1 MVEWT
6 CRGEEGGR
14 REWEGLVGSLL
25 MVLEIARIVQSGFRS
40 VCCSYKLTQ
49 VLIGVDLP
57 PHDFPYNHNF
67 SWLGCS
73 DPPPHRLPHPHRQ
86 RPSWHRPAAGA
97 MAKKPLPS
105 SSDGCRHAVLRTYA
119 LMTRLA
125 QGLTN
130 QHATSLHVDKR
141 SNRHIYKM
149 TAVKQ
154 EEADTTSDIS
164 GGQITHDEPLCQKH
178 NKPFEYIHRPRK
190 ASQSESSKARKSI

>member
-57 PHDFPYNHNF
+57 PHDFPYNHDF

-130 QHATSLHVDKR
+130 QHATSLLVDKR
-141 SNRHIYKM
+141 SNRHIYK
-149 TAVKQ
+149 TNHCVRS
-154 EEADTTSDIS
+154 TTSHSSIFIALAK
-164 GGQITHDEPLCQKH
+164 QVNPKVQRQENP
-178 NKPFEYIHRPRK
+178 
-190 ASQSESSKARKSI
+190 SKAWKVHSL